1 MKITKSQLRKIIK
14 EELLKEASTEER
26 VAATAKRAKAFD
38 AKMRKKHYGSEDAEE
53 APKDPKKAYADKE
66 QRSVKGAG
74 DDVRKYFALMA
85 PVIAGHLSGKKPT
98 GYPPPK
104 NAKELLQQLSKLYN
118 TLAKDLT
125 KEQMITL
132 MKNTGLPTSLK

>member
-1 MKITKSQLRKIIK
+1 MKKLLTEWRKF
-14 EELLKEASTEER
+14 LAEASTEER
-26 VAATAKRAKAFD
+26 VKALD
-38 AKMRKKHYGSEDAEE
+38 AKMRARDKEMRKKHYGSEDAEE
-53 APKDPKKAYADKE
+53 APKDPKKAYGDKE
-66 QRSVKGAG
+66 QRSIKVAG

-104 NAKELLQQLSKLYN
+104 NTKELLQQLSKLYN
-118 TLAKDLT
+118 TLAKDLS

-132 MKNTGLPTSLK
+132 MKNAGLPTSLK

>member
-1 MKITKSQLRKIIK
+1 MKKLMTEWRQFINEQ
-14 EELLKEASTEER
+14 STEE
-26 VAATAKRAKAFD
+26 RAKAFD
-38 AKMRKKHYGSEDAEE
+38 AKMQAKDAALRKKHYGSEDAEE
-53 APKDPKKAYADKE
+53 APKEPKKAYADKE
-66 QRSVKGAG
+66 QRSIKVAG

-85 PVIAGHLSGKKPT
+85 PAIAGHLSGKIPS

-104 NAKELLQQLSKLYN
+104 NAKDLLQQLSKTYN
-118 TLAKDLT
+118 TLAKDLS